1 MSKLFGN
8 FIGFILLISC
18 LYGQEAQ
25 TVTATG
31 FGAILGGDKV
41 KANEDATND
50 ALRKAVE
57 QVVGIL
63 MDSHTITEN
72 FMLLEDKIY
81 TKTQGYVQSYTVV
94 SSREREDNSLEVTVQ
109 AVVKTARCI
118 RFQNA

>member
-8 FIGFILLISC
+8 FIGFILLISF

-57 QVVGIL
+57 QVVEAATKVDEPSHFSFGLIPPGI
-63 MDSHTITEN
+63 HI
-72 FMLLEDKIY
+72 
-81 TKTQGYVQSYTVV
+81 
-94 SSREREDNSLEVTVQ
+94 
-109 AVVKTARCI
+109 
-118 RFQNA
+118 